1 MRIGE
6 LSSRTAVPARLLRY
20 YEEQKLLS
28 PERGYNGYREYPET
42 AVERVEQIRG
52 LIESGIPT
60 RIIRQLLPC
69 LSAGASSIFIEELDA
84 DVVESLA
91 EQQQLLERR
100 IGCLTR
106 NRDAIAS
113 YLAAAAAPRAGAR

>member
-20 YEEQKLLS
+20 YEEQGLLS
-28 PERGYNGYREYPET
+28 PERGYNGYREYPEA

-52 LIESGIPT
+52 LIDSGIPT

-69 LSAGASSIFIEELDA
+69 LSTGASSIFIEKLDP

-91 EQQQLLERR
+91 EQQQQLDRR

-106 NRDAIAS
+106 NRDAIAR
-113 YLAAAAAPRAGAR
+113 YLAAAAAPQASAL